1 MNDSILYDCNG
12 ETATQA
18 ATEALTRRGFRVVRS
33 FDLRSAMAAHADREA
48 SPWDCECPHH
58 GTAQC
63 TCQFVVLLVY
73 GDPSTEPALSLS
85 KGSGGAPAVVTAHSR
100 DAQAQV
106 EIVRPTGTGLK
117 AVRDD
122 VNARPDPRL
131 VEQVMAALFEAA
143 LTVQAVLPRPAEA
156 PADAHQE
163 A

>member
-1 MNDSILYDCNG
+1 MNESILYDCNG
-12 ETATQA
+12 ETAAQA

-33 FDLRSAMAAHADREA
+33 FDLRSALAPLAAHA
-48 SPWDCECPHH
+48 DCECPHH

-73 GDPSTEPALSLS
+73 GDPSA
-85 KGSGGAPAVVTAHSR
+85 GSGDAPVVITAHSR

-106 EIVRPTGTGLK
+106 QIVRPMGTGLK

-122 VNARPDPRL
+122 ANSQPDPRL

-143 LTVQAVLPRPAEA
+143 LTVQAVLPHPAEV
-156 PADAHQE
+156 PADAHRE

>member
-1 MNDSILYDCNG
+1 MNESILYDCNG
-12 ETATQA
+12 ETAARA

-33 FDLRSAMAAHADREA
+33 FDLRSALAPLAAHA
-48 SPWDCECPHH
+48 DCECPHH

-73 GDPSTEPALSLS
+73 GDPSA
-85 KGSGGAPAVVTAHSR
+85 GSGGAPVVITAHSR

-106 EIVRPTGTGLK
+106 QIVRPTGML
-117 AVRDD
+117 RDD
-122 VNARPDPRL
+122 ANSRPDARL

-143 LTVQAVLPRPAEA
+143 LTAPAVLPSPAEIS
-156 PADAHQE
+156 ADAHRE

>member
-1 MNDSILYDCNG
+1 MNENILYDCNG
-12 ETATQA
+12 ETAAQA

-33 FDLRSAMAAHADREA
+33 FDLRSALAPLAAHA
-48 SPWDCECPHH
+48 DCECPHH

-73 GDPSTEPALSLS
+73 GDPSA
-85 KGSGGAPAVVTAHSR
+85 GSGGAPVVITAHSR

-106 EIVRPTGTGLK
+106 QIVCPTGML
-117 AVRDD
+117 RDD
-122 VNARPDPRL
+122 ANSRPDARL

-143 LTVQAVLPRPAEA
+143 LTAPAVLPSPAEVS
-156 PADAHQE
+156 ADAHQE

>member
-1 MNDSILYDCNG
+1 MSESILYDCNG
-12 ETATQA
+12 ETAAQA

-33 FDLRSAMAAHADREA
+33 FDLRSAMTAHA
-48 SPWDCECPHH
+48 DCECPHH

-73 GDPSTEPALSLS
+73 GES
-85 KGSGGAPAVVTAHSR
+85 GAPAVITAHSR

-106 EIVRPTGTGLK
+106 QIVRPTGMLRDLK

-122 VNARPDPRL
+122 ANSRPDPRL

-143 LTVQAVLPRPAEA
+143 LTVQAILPRPAEV
-156 PADAHQE
+156 PADAHLE

>member
-1 MNDSILYDCNG
+1 VDAMNESILYDCNG
-12 ETATQA
+12 ETAARA

-33 FDLRSAMAAHADREA
+33 FDLRSAMATHA
-48 SPWDCECPHH
+48 DCECPHH

-85 KGSGGAPAVVTAHSR
+85 KGSGGAPVVITAHSR

-106 EIVRPTGTGLK
+106 QIVRPTGTGLK

-122 VNARPDPRL
+122 ANSRPDPRL

-143 LTVQAVLPRPAEA
+143 LTAPAALPSPAEVS
-156 PADAHQE
+156 ADAHRE